1 MLQSQKFCKIIT
13 AQETAIKLIDPTLS
27 LDELFTKH
35 KILRFKDMVKL
46 EQCKLGYKLCH
57 DLLPNALSTN
67 MKRDHRNE
75 STIKTHKYP
84 TRNKTIPNLPNVSGR
99 KYQLS
104 FLFNAIKLY
113 SALDKEIQSAV
124 NLSVFASSCK
134 KYYLQ

>member
-1 MLQSQKFCKIIT
+1 
-13 AQETAIKLIDPTLS
+13 
-27 LDELFTKH
+27 
-35 KILRFKDMVKL
+35 MVKL

-57 DLLPNALSTN
+57 DLLPNALSNN

-75 STIKTHKYP
+75 SIIKTHKYP

-99 KYQLS
+99 KYRSS

-113 SALDKEIQSAV
+113 SALDNEIQSSV
-124 NLSVFASSCK
+124 NLSMFASRCK

>member
-1 MLQSQKFCKIIT
+1 MLQSQMGCKIIT
-13 AQETAIKLIDPTLS
+13 AQEKAIKLRDPTLS

-35 KILRFKDMVKL
+35 KILRFKDLVKL

-57 DLLPNALSTN
+57 DLLPNALSNN

-75 STIKTHKYP
+75 SIIKTHKYL
-84 TRNKTIPNLPNVSGR
+84 TRNKTTPNLLNVSGR
-99 KYQLS
+99 KYRSS

-113 SALDKEIQSAV
+113 SALNNEIQSSV
-124 NLSVFASSCK
+124 NLSVFTSRCK